1 MVVKD
6 NGAVDDY
13 YSNLGSSSDK
23 KEDWPVKKKLKLKP
37 KKKIIVKKVVKPTVE
52 EKPKVE
58 VQKSEE
64 KSSQTPVPDKK
75 PEVFTPPKRKS
86 NFQVISS
93 VDAPVVKS
101 AKSSVEEKPGLTRKK
116 TWENNSAPTWS
127 KANNFGEDKWKR
139 GKLSPYHGKKYRGK
153 VHYHDE
159 SRDSG
164 FVRSNKIKNQK
175 KTQKSAEDIVQNLV
189 DRKWANVLIPDVLT
203 LKEFSEKIGIAM
215 SKLIVEFMKN
225 GLIVNIN
232 SKVDFETASII
243 AETFD
248 IIVERD
254 SQTGITIDEL
264 LDGDIKDLLKEDDN
278 SKLEQRPPVISIMG
292 HVDHGKTSLLDYI
305 RNEKVA
311 DGEAGW
317 ITQSIG
323 AYQAEYNGNRITF
336 IDTPGHEAFTI
347 MRSRWAKSTDIA
359 VLVVA
364 ADEGVKPQTIESIS
378 HAKEADIPVI
388 VAINKMDKEGANP
401 DHVKSQLSDNG
412 LVPEDW
418 GGDTPMVPVSA
429 KTWFGIDELLEII
442 LLVSEMQELKA
453 NPNRPWVATVIESH
467 LDSKFGPVA
476 TVLVN
481 TGTIK
486 KWDNIVCKDSYGKV
500 KVLRNYMSHGV
511 KKAIP
516 GDPVLIVGLD
526 NVVGGWD
533 ILQVVSNSDIAREK
547 SIEYKEA
554 LSHQKVLDAS
564 GIDVLMSKIK
574 AWSLQKLKIVLK
586 ADTNGSLEAMRNS
599 LLKLSTEDT
608 IVSIIHSG
616 VWNVTEWDILM
627 CNWSEAILIG
637 FGVSVVPTAK
647 RLLEETK
654 IEYMDSK
661 IIYHIT
667 EKIEAIITGMY
678 NPKEIEVSLCS
689 AKVWGIFFT
698 SKKFSIIGLIIK
710 WEDSRIENNAKIRIT
725 RADSLI
731 WKWKIVSLKQW
742 VEEVWFIDGPTE
754 CGIKFSWDIVPEMW
768 DILEIYKT
776 ELEKR

>member
-1 MVVKD
+1 MKD

-13 YSNLGSSSDK
+13 YSNLGTSNQA
-23 KEDWPVKKKLKLKP
+23 KETWPVKKKLKLKP
-37 KKKIIVKKVVKPTVE
+37 KKKVIVKKVVKPLE
-52 EKPKVE
+52 QEKPKDISPE
-58 VQKSEE
+58 PELKKE
-64 KSSQTPVPDKK
+64 SSPTPTRK
-75 PEVFTPPKRKS
+75 PAVFTPPKRKS

-93 VDAPVVKS
+93 VDSPVIKS
-101 AKSSVEEKPGLTRKK
+101 AKSSTEQKPWLTRKK
-116 TWENNSAPTWS
+116 TWTNDAPAGWS
-127 KANNFGEDKWKR
+127 KKTNTFGPDKSKKW
-139 GKLSPYHGKKYRGK
+139 KLSPYQWKKYRWK
-153 VHYHDE
+153 VHYRDE
-159 SRDSG
+159 SRSSW

-175 KTQKSAEDIVQNLV
+175 KIEKSAEDIIQNLV
-189 DRKWANVLIPDVLT
+189 DRKWEKVMIPDVLT

-215 SKLIVEFMKN
+215 SKLIAEFMKN

-232 SKVDFETASII
+232 SKVDFDTAAII
-243 AETFD
+243 AEAFE

-254 SQTGITIDEL
+254 SSVWITVDDL
-264 LDGDIKDLLKEDDN
+264 LDGDIKDLLKEDDASN
-278 SKLEQRPPVISIMG
+278 LEDRPPVISIMG

-323 AYQAEYNGNRITF
+323 AYQAESNGQKITF

-347 MRSRWAKSTDIA
+347 MRSRGAKSTDIA
-359 VLVVA
+359 ILVVA
-364 ADEGVKPQTIESIS
+364 ADEWVKPQTVESIS
-378 HAKEADIPVI
+378 HAKEAGIPVI
-388 VAINKMDKEGANP
+388 VAINKMDKEWANP
-401 DHVKSQLSDNG
+401 DHVKGQLSENG

-442 LLVSEMQELKA
+442 LLVSEMQSLKA
-453 NPNRPWVATVIESH
+453 NPNRPGVATVIESH
-467 LDSKFGPVA
+467 LDSKLGPVA
-476 TVLVN
+476 TVLIN
-481 TGTIK
+481 TWTIE

-500 KVLRNYMSHGV
+500 KVLKNYASHGV

-516 GDPVLIVGLD
+516 WDPVLIVGLD

-533 ILQVVSNSDIAREK
+533 ILQVVSSNEKAREK

-574 AWSLQKLKIVLK
+574 AWNLQKLKIVLK
-586 ADTNGSLEAMRNS
+586 ADTNGSLEAIRNT

-608 IVSIIHSG
+608 VVSVIHSW
-616 VWNVTEWDILM
+616 VWNVTEGDILM
-627 CNWSEAILIG
+627 CNWSEAVLIG
-637 FGVSVVPTAK
+637 FGVSVVPTAR

-654 IEYMDSK
+654 IEYIDSK

-667 EKIEAIITGMY
+667 EKIESIITWMY
-678 NPKEIEVSLCS
+678 NPKEIEIPLCS

-710 WEDSRIENNAKIRIT
+710 WEDSRIENSAKIRIT
-725 RADSLI
+725 RADALI
-731 WKWKIVSLKQW
+731 WKWEILSLKQW
-742 VEEVWFIDGPTE
+742 VEEVWFIDWATE
-754 CGIKFSWDIVPEMW
+754 CGIKFAWDIVPEMD